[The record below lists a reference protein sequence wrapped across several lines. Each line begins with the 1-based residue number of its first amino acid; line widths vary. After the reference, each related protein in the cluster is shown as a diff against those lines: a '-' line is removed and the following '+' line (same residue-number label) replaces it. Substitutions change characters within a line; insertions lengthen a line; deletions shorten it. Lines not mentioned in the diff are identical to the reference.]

1 MELESG
7 LYVTATPIGNL
18 ADLSARARDVLTN
31 ADLVAAEDTRV
42 TAKLLNHFGIATK
55 MLAYHDHNAPAV
67 RPRILEVLAE
77 GGSVVLVSDAGT
89 PLISDPGLK
98 LVQAAI
104 DAGHR
109 VVPVPGASALLAAL
123 MVSGLPTDRFLFTG
137 FLPGKHAARKTALAE
152 LARIDASLIFYESG
166 RRLAAVLED
175 MAAALGVREAAVCR
189 ELTKRFEEVRRGP
202 LAALA
207 EGYRREA
214 APKGEIVV
222 VVGPPEKAAAA
233 GADETDLA
241 LEHAL
246 KSLSVKEAAA
256 AVAYLTGRPRRE
268 LYARAL
274 ALKEGR

>member
-1 MELESG
+1 MERESG

-18 ADLSARARDVLTN
+18 ADLSDRARDVLAH

-67 RPRILEVLAE
+67 RPRILEVLGK
-77 GGSVVLVSDAGT
+77 GGSVALVSDAGT

-104 DAGHR
+104 EAGYR

-123 MVSGLPTDRFLFTG
+123 MVSGLPTDRFLFAG
-137 FLPGKHAARKTALAE
+137 FLPAKRAARKAALGE
-152 LARIDASLIFYESG
+152 LARIRASLVFYESG
-166 RRLAAVLED
+166 RRLAAALAD
-175 MAAALGVREAAVCR
+175 MADTLGARDAAVCR
-189 ELTKRFEEVRRGP
+189 ELTKRFEEVRRAP

-207 EGYRREA
+207 DDYRA
-214 APKGEIVV
+214 QPPPKGEIVV
-222 VVGPPEKAAAA
+222 VVGPPGTAAEA
-233 GADETDLA
+233 GADEADLA

-246 KSLSVKEAAA
+246 QSLSVKEAAA

-274 ALKEGR
+274 ALKGKA